1 MQIVRHWRMQATR
14 YRLSNLR
21 PPDATPLPEPKTA
34 SVNARPS
41 EDQRTRELVARPL
54 PIAN

>member
-21 PPDATPLPEPKTA
+21 PPAATPPPEPKTA
-34 SVNARPS
+34 SVNAPPS
-41 EDQRTRELVARPL
+41 TDQRARELVARPL

>member
-41 EDQRTRELVARPL
+41 EDQRTREVVARPL
-54 PIAN
+54 PSAS

>member
-21 PPDATPLPEPKTA
+21 PPTTTLAREPKTT
-34 SVNARPS
+34 SVDTKPS
-41 EDQRTRELVARPL
+41 TEQRARELVARPL